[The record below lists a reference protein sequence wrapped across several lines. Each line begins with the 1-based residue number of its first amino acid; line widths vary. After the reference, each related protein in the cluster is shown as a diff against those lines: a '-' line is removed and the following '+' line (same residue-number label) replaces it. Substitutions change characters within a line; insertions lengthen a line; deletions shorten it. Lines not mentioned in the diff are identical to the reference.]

1 MTEEEFTHT
10 VAPLTVG
17 QLRQALEGLP
27 DDTPVEVDPA
37 EEPGG
42 QLSGDAQ
49 VVIDV
54 AGGVDGVL
62 YISTDY
68 PSGIYYRRTR

>member
-1 MTEEEFTHT
+1 MADEEFTHT
-10 VAPLTVG
+10 VEAWTVG
-17 QLRQALEGLP
+17 HLRRALEGLP
-27 DDTPVEVDPA
+27 DDTPVEVDPV

-54 AGGVDGVL
+54 ASGVDGVV

-68 PSGIYYRRTR
+68 PSGTYYRMTR